1 MKQNEETKV
10 LREEVKT
17 LKAQKKGI
25 GLQVKRSFFG
35 VNTGSKSKIP

>member
-1 MKQNEETKV
+1 MKDEEIRA

-17 LKAQKKGI
+17 LKRPKGI